1 MRANGYIGA
10 SCCALVVPLARV
22 GVNRDLA
29 ADARRACATPHLA
42 LGQWPNNRGLPMLSP
57 LVATLLQVFVAVI
70 GIVWFL
76 VIAHVIFSWLVNFQ
90 VLNLRQ
96 PLVAQLWYL
105 LNRLTEPLY
114 KPIRRFLPDMGGLDL
129 APLVVILILFALRQ
143 LIANYYYALI

>member
-1 MRANGYIGA
+1 
-10 SCCALVVPLARV
+10 
-22 GVNRDLA
+22 
-29 ADARRACATPHLA
+29 
-42 LGQWPNNRGLPMLSP
+42 MLSP

-96 PLVAQLWYL
+96 PLVAQIWYL
-105 LNRLTEPLY
+105 LNRLTEPMY

>member
-1 MRANGYIGA
+1 
-10 SCCALVVPLARV
+10 
-22 GVNRDLA
+22 
-29 ADARRACATPHLA
+29 
-42 LGQWPNNRGLPMLSP
+42 MLSP

-96 PLVAQLWYL
+96 LLVAQIWYL
-105 LNRLTEPLY
+105 LNRLTEPMY